1 MNIKVKSKVDL
12 WFKIV
17 IFLTISLMIWCM
29 FLVKGFDQLILL
41 FIFGF
46 ITIFLLSFLFYT
58 YYELREEYIYV
69 REGMLWW
76 KIKYDNIKSLK
87 LAENLY
93 SSSALSRKRIEI
105 KEKGKGFI
113 AGTTYISP
121 INREKFLEELKKRC
135 YKLDN

>member
-1 MNIKVKSKVDL
+1 MNIRVKSKVDL
-12 WFKIV
+12 WVIII
-17 IFLTISLMIWCM
+17 IFLTIALMIWCM
-29 FLVKGFDQLILL
+29 FLVKGFDQLIIL
-41 FIFGF
+41 FVFGF
-46 ITIFLLSFLFYT
+46 ITTFLLLFLFFT
-58 YYELREEYIYV
+58 YYELRDEYIYI
-69 REGMLWW
+69 REGILSW
-76 KIKYDNIKSLK
+76 KIRYDNIKALK